1 VTYAIVVL
9 LVLNIFLTVILL
21 MESKKD
27 NFSATLKAE
36 MAQNRKE
43 LMDNLSQ
50 SRKEINDTL
59 DRTNSITIKQLEAM
73 SNVNKNQLDTF
84 SNQLISLKDAT
95 QQNLEL
101 SAKFQKEQLQ
111 EIAEQINK
119 LNTTN
124 SQELKQ
130 MRETI
135 ENKLTS
141 IQKDNNEKLE
151 QMRATVDEKLHNT
164 LETRLG
170 ESFNKMNE
178 RLESLYKEL
187 GEVQSLSSG
196 VNDLKKALTNI
207 KTRGTWGEIA
217 LGNIIEDM
225 LSPEQYAENIST
237 KKGSKDRVEFA
248 IKLPGHDDS
257 NKIVYLPIDAKFP
270 QEDYQRLLDAEEEGN
285 KEKID
290 ESRKQLEKRIKA
302 EAADIYNKYLDP
314 PNTTDFGIMFLPTES
329 LFAEVLRIPGLLE
342 TLQREYKV
350 TITGPTTLSA
360 ILNSLQVGFKTLA
373 IQKRT
378 SEVWDI
384 LRSVKTEFGKFKT
397 ILLKTQKK
405 IQEANDTLDKATKS
419 TEKMERKLKDVEQ
432 LPDMEV
438 QYLEEPENIIESDEL
453 VLESIEN

>member
-1 VTYAIVVL
+1 MTYAIIIL
-9 LVLNIFLTVILL
+9 LILNIFFTIILL
-21 MESKKD
+21 IESKKD
-27 NFSATLKAE
+27 NFSTILKSE

-59 DRTNSITIKQLEAM
+59 DRTSSITIKQLEAM
-73 SNVNKNQLDTF
+73 NNVNKNQLDTF
-84 SNQLISLKDAT
+84 SSQLISLKDTT

-151 QMRATVDEKLHNT
+151 QMRTTVDEKLHNT

-257 NKIVYLPIDAKFP
+257 DKIVYLPIDAKFP

-290 ESRKQLEKRIKA
+290 ESRKQIEKRIKS

-405 IQEANDTLDKATKS
+405 IKRKYKKLMIRLIKQQNLQKKWS
-419 TEKMERKLKDVEQ
+419 VNLKMLSNYQIWKF
-432 LPDMEV
+432 
-438 QYLEEPENIIESDEL
+438 NI
-453 VLESIEN
+453 

>member
-1 VTYAIVVL
+1 
-9 LVLNIFLTVILL
+9 
-21 MESKKD
+21 
-27 NFSATLKAE
+27 

-73 SNVNKNQLDTF
+73 NNVNKNQLDTF
-84 SNQLISLKDAT
+84 SNQLISLKDTT

-207 KTRGTWGEIA
+207 KTRGKWGEIA
-217 LGNIIEDM
+217 LGNIIKVTNGKPTIIIAKIIKGKGVYFMENKVGQHRVT
-225 LSPEQYAENIST
+225 SKKEEAE
-237 KKGSKDRVEFA
+237 RA
-248 IKLPGHDDS
+248 
-257 NKIVYLPIDAKFP
+257 
-270 QEDYQRLLDAEEEGN
+270 
-285 KEKID
+285 ID
-290 ESRKQLEKRIKA
+290 E
-302 EAADIYNKYLDP
+302 
-314 PNTTDFGIMFLPTES
+314 
-329 LFAEVLRIPGLLE
+329 
-342 TLQREYKV
+342 
-350 TITGPTTLSA
+350 
-360 ILNSLQVGFKTLA
+360 
-373 IQKRT
+373 
-378 SEVWDI
+378 
-384 LRSVKTEFGKFKT
+384 
-397 ILLKTQKK
+397 
-405 IQEANDTLDKATKS
+405 
-419 TEKMERKLKDVEQ
+419 
-432 LPDMEV
+432 
-438 QYLEEPENIIESDEL
+438 IE
-453 VLESIEN
+453 